1 MKLRSA
7 VALLVSVL
15 LSGTVPVGA
24 QEMSDTPASWV
35 SGSISL
41 MTDYSLRGISQTL
54 REPALQG
61 SIDLAH
67 PSGLYFGA
75 WASSVNFGEGDLADS
90 GPRAQMELD
99 AYGGFALEVGS
110 LALDAGAVYYAY
122 PGAASSRSYNFYEL
136 SFAASHP
143 VGPAGVGLSTLYSPD
158 FFAGSGSALYMAGT
172 LEFPV
177 SYMTLSG
184 SVGKQTI
191 ELNDVFGTPDYLD
204 YGVGAAVTWD
214 AIKVGLRLVGTE
226 LDETAC
232 FGGTTSCGTRVVLDV
247 SRGM

>member
-1 MKLRSA
+1 MKPTST
-7 VALLVSVL
+7 VALLAFVL
-15 LSGTVPVGA
+15 LFGAPSLEA
-24 QEMSDTPASWV
+24 QEMQDSPAGWL

-75 WASSVNFGEGDLADS
+75 WASSVNFGEGDLVDV

-99 AYGGFALEVGS
+99 IYGGFALGVGS

-122 PGAASSRSYNFYEL
+122 PGAAADRSYNFYEL
-136 SFAASHP
+136 SLAASHP
-143 VGPAGVGLSTLYSPD
+143 VGPAGLGVSALYSPD
-158 FFAGSGSALYMAGT
+158 FFAQSGSALYVAGT
-172 LEFPV
+172 LEFPLSHV
-177 SYMTLSG
+177 TLSASLG
-184 SVGKQTI
+184 RQTI

-204 YGVGAAVTWD
+204 YGVGAAVTWE
-214 AIKVGLRLVGTE
+214 AITVGLRLVGTE
-226 LDETAC
+226 LEESAC
-232 FGGTTSCGTRVVLDV
+232 FGGTTYCGTRVVMDV
-247 SRGM
+247 SRAL